1 MRAGIRWRSRKVR
14 RGDTQDEIMR
24 VVGVPRVRRVE
35 SCVCV
40 CGVCGGRCYAGES
53 REALCET
60 ACRCAPVWA
69 VATLRLRGG

>member
-1 MRAGIRWRSRKVR
+1 
-14 RGDTQDEIMR
+14 MR

-69 VATLRLRGG
+69 VATLRLRGGERGATASAGESARVQVVL